1 MSEVN
6 SILGGGPDV
15 QSLEGVAN
23 IPRVDDVPA
32 DLVGE
37 HGPYVTHVGRD
48 C

>member
-6 SILGGGPDV
+6 NILGGGLDV

-23 IPRVDDVPA
+23 IPRVDD
-32 DLVGE
+32 DLVVE
-37 HGPYVTHVGRD
+37 HGPDVTHVGRD

>member
-6 SILGGGPDV
+6 NILGGGLDV

-37 HGPYVTHVGRD
+37 HGPDVTHVGSD